1 MCVNDVSYHWT
12 RMSQHTHTHT
22 RTQVRRVVS
31 STMSWLNVSDDD
43 DEEEEEEKKKTM
55 KKKKRSRKGRAR
67 QSVSPAKCM
76 KILEFLLGG
85 DGAYGAR
92 ERFLESESGS
102 KLCECLFKSTM
113 DQIRD
118 QMLVLIGNDD
128 DTTTS
133 DAESSTLLLR
143 ALLLHCRMVLHESIE
158 NVDEAKSKTLLG
170 DTPKRLHEVYR
181 AVTEDVASIL
191 LQSKKA
197 MMKSEISKSTTTSS
211 DDVSSPPRAR
221 RRAKANDTT
230 KETLRRRHQI
240 SNARALG
247 WNVVS
252 SVCWYHHI
260 TLPYPFSRNTRRQHT
275 QQVLTVASECVSLG
289 FGDGPDASDVKAWAK
304 ALRTSGGLFAP
315 IVMER
320 LGDLAMSLYRRSR
333 YQADLAS
340 NGNLVLQSLLEST
353 GPEKLKDAVSKE
365 IRRCVKTI
373 LRDQV
378 KRSKG
383 LETVIPVILGPVID
397 AARKHDEDEESD
409 DEEEENKNL
418 TTYRLLCNMLCSKDS
433 YTRVS
438 IKIVM
443 DLLNQGTNLDESTT
457 VALLRLLKSFTD
469 SSEMLTKIF
478 AMDLR
483 RVVKRLEQFGDENKN
498 FVAVEE
504 SKLSTF
510 DKVPVPTAFEDAKH
524 NESVADDWEDTP
536 IGMAVS
542 SLRENLSRLS
552 VGGTTVMGGTPLVK

>member
-1 MCVNDVSYHWT
+1 
-12 RMSQHTHTHT
+12 MSQHTHTHT

-43 DEEEEEEKKKTM
+43 DEEEEEKKKTM